1 MISNLMPTKTS
12 LKKISHL
19 VGAVILA
26 SGLWTGSVFAKD
38 PFRTTNARPIS
49 DNTQAAFEALFKKGD
64 YKAASNYLKQID
76 PNEPLS
82 IAMKASMTYT
92 DMLGEKDKER
102 KAALLQEFQSY
113 AGQTRSAAERLLSN
127 DPLRGNLYLAV
138 SHFFDGVHAF
148 TKEGTIKGTAAV
160 LGELQQIMK
169 YLNQAEAQS
178 PNDPELNLLRGYIDV
193 YSGIYLPFSDPDKGF
208 SRLQNF
214 ATPRYL
220 ADRGLAMGYFEMKE
234 YDKALIS
241 VDKAIAQAPDN
252 PELWYLKARI
262 LRRQGKPQES
272 VSYLEKAIAKRDQLP
287 IGLVKEMEWTL
298 TKTKEQLS
306 TSTK

>member
-1 MISNLMPTKTS
+1 MTMSKKAS
-12 LKKISHL
+12 LKKFSHF
-19 VGAVILA
+19 VSAVILA
-26 SGLWTGSVFAKD
+26 SGLWAGSVFARD
-38 PFRTTNARPIS
+38 PFRTTNPRPIS
-49 DNTQAAFEALFKKGD
+49 ENTQAAFEAMFKKGD

-76 PNEPLS
+76 PNEPLA

-169 YLNQAEAQS
+169 YLNEAEAKA

-193 YSGIYLPFSDPDKGF
+193 YSGIYLPFSDPNKGF
-208 SRLQNF
+208 DRLQKF
-214 ATPRYL
+214 ANPRYL

-234 YDKALIS
+234 YDKALAS
-241 VDKAIAQAPDN
+241 VDQAIAQAPEN
-252 PELWYLKARI
+252 PELWYLKARV
-262 LRRQGKPQES
+262 LRRQGKIQES
-272 VSYLEKAIAKRDQLP
+272 VTYLEKALAKRDQLP

-298 TKTKEQLS
+298 TKTREQLA
-306 TSTK
+306 TSSK